1 MTIIR
6 AGGISRRG
14 TFMLGAAGAASLA
27 TPAIGQSPFPNR
39 PIRLICPWTP
49 GGSTDMQMRA
59 IAEIASRK
67 LGQPISIE
75 NRPGAGGVIGPQ
87 AVAQAQP
94 DGYTLGQL
102 PISVFRHPQMVQRP
116 LFNPLEDFTYVIHL
130 TGYLFGTV
138 VRADSPIRTHQELI
152 ERAKAQPGRLS
163 YGSPGVGTSLHITM
177 EQIAL
182 AADAEFLHVPFRGFA
197 ENIAALLGGQIDV
210 LADSSGWAPLALDGR
225 VRVLAVWGRE
235 RAKRFPDV
243 PTLQEV
249 GVPVVSASPY
259 GFGGP
264 KGIPAEI
271 VAKLHDAFK
280 EALEDRAH
288 LDVLD
293 RYDMLPWYMN
303 SEDYAAFARRTFEE
317 EGVMIR
323 RLNLRI

>member
-67 LGQPISIE
+67 LGQPITIE

-152 ERAKAQPGRLS
+152 ERAKAQPGRIS

-259 GFGGP
+259 GFAGP

>member
-6 AGGISRRG
+6 AGGIGRRG
-14 TFMLGAAGAASLA
+14 TFLLGAAGAASLA
-27 TPAIGQSPFPNR
+27 TPAIGQAPFPNR

-102 PISVFRHPQMVQRP
+102 PISVFRHPQMVARP

-152 ERAKAQPGRLS
+152 ERAKAQPGRIS

-182 AADAEFLHVPFRGFA
+182 AAGAEFLHVPFRGFA
-197 ENIAALLGGQIDV
+197 ENIAALLGGQVDV

-280 EALEDRAH
+280 EALMDRAH

-303 SEDYAAFARRTFEE
+303 SADYAAFARQTFEE
-317 EGVMIR
+317 EGAMIR

>member
-1 MTIIR
+1 MNITTK
-6 AGGISRRG
+6 GGMRRRG
-14 TFMLGAAGAASLA
+14 ALMLGAAGAVSLA
-27 TPAIGQSPFPNR
+27 TPAIGQGQFPNR

-49 GGSTDMQMRA
+49 GGSTDTQMRA
-59 IAEIASRK
+59 IAEIAGRK
-67 LGQPISIE
+67 LGQPVTIE
-75 NRPGAGGVIGPQ
+75 NRAGAGGVIGPQ
-87 AVAQAQP
+87 AVAQSEP
-94 DGYTLGQL
+94 DGYTIGQI
-102 PISVFRHPQMVQRP
+102 PISVFRHPQMAQRA
-116 LFNPLEDFTYVIHL
+116 LFNPLEDFTYIVHL

-138 VRADSPIRTHQELI
+138 VRADSPIRTHQELV
-152 ERAKAQPGRLS
+152 ERAKARPGSIS

-182 AADAEFLHVPFRGFA
+182 AAGAEFLHVPYRGFS
-197 ENIAALLGGQIDV
+197 ENIVALLGGQTDV
-210 LADSSGWAPLALDGR
+210 LADSSAWAPLALDNR

-249 GVPVVSASPY
+249 GVPVVSSSPY

-264 KGIPAEI
+264 KGIPPEI

-280 EALEDRAH
+280 EALTDPAH
-288 LDVLD
+288 IAVLD
-293 RYDMLPWYMN
+293 RYDMLPWYLN
-303 SEDYAAFARRTFEE
+303 TADYTAFARQQFQD